1 MRATMRKPVVAGV
14 TMLALA
20 LASLLAWR
28 QYTSPFPLRVP
39 TDRALVEL
47 FHEHQ
52 QTFETLKQM
61 ADEDTTIA
69 SNNNSD
75 SLSVTRRSEYAR
87 LLSQIHSNMR
97 MGFDAKG
104 TVFSVAEGGVG
115 LSIGP
120 SWSKGIAYLPAPSW
134 VGQIV
139 KSLDKNPGHDDMYLV
154 PIEGNWY
161 IFYQRTDYD

>member
-1 MRATMRKPVVAGV
+1 MSRFVTHKLLLPAAALLVLGV
-14 TMLALA
+14 IGLFL
-20 LASLLAWR
+20 W

-39 TDRALVEL
+39 KDRTLVDS
-47 FHEHQ
+47 FDAHR
-52 QTFETLKQM
+52 QTFEMLKEM
-61 ADEDTTIA
+61 ADKDTYIA
-69 SNNNSD
+69 SNSSSE
-75 SLSVTRRSEYAR
+75 SLGITRRSEYAR

-104 TVFSVAEGGVG
+104 TVFSFAEGGVG

-134 VGQIV
+134 VGQVV
-139 KSLDKNPGHDDMYLV
+139 KNLDKNPGHDDMYLV

>member
-1 MRATMRKPVVAGV
+1 MPRSATRKPLIFAVA
-14 TMLALA
+14 MLALA
-20 LASLLAWR
+20 LFGFFFW
-28 QYTSPFPLRVP
+28 QYKSPFPLSVP
-39 TDRALVEL
+39 KDRTLVDS
-47 FHEHQ
+47 FHTNR

-61 ADEDTTIA
+61 ADKDTSIA

-75 SLSVTRRSEYAR
+75 TLSVTRRSEYAR

-104 TVFSVAEGGVG
+104 TVFSFAGGGVG

-120 SWSKGIAYLPAPSW
+120 SWSKGIAFLPAPSW

-139 KSLDKNPGHDDMYLV
+139 KDLDKNP
-154 PIEGNWY
+154 WS
-161 IFYQRTDYD
+161 

>member
-1 MRATMRKPVVAGV
+1 MPRFVTHKYLVFAVA
-14 TMLALA
+14 MLALA
-20 LASLLAWR
+20 LIGFFLW
-28 QYTSPFPLRVP
+28 QYTSPFPLSVP
-39 TDRALVEL
+39 KDRTLVDS
-47 FHEHQ
+47 FHTNR

-61 ADEDTTIA
+61 ADEDATIA

-104 TVFSVAEGGVG
+104 TVFSFVEGGVG

-120 SWSKGIAYLPAPSW
+120 SWSKGVAYLPAPSW
-134 VGQIV
+134 VGQVV
-139 KSLDKNPGHDDMYLV
+139 KNLDKNPGHDDMYLV

>member
-1 MRATMRKPVVAGV
+1 
-14 TMLALA
+14 MLALA
-20 LASLLAWR
+20 LIGFFLW
-28 QYTSPFPLRVP
+28 QYTSPFPLSVP
-39 TDRALVEL
+39 KDRTLVDS
-47 FHEHQ
+47 FHANHH
-52 QTFETLKQM
+52 TFETLKQM

-69 SNNNSD
+69 SNNYSD

-97 MGFDAKG
+97 MGFDAKE
-104 TVFSVAEGGVG
+104 TVFSFAAGGVG

-134 VGQIV
+134 VGQTA
-139 KSLDKNPGHDDMYLV
+139 KTLDKNPGHDDMY
-154 PIEGNWY
+154 

>member
-1 MRATMRKPVVAGV
+1 MPRVVTRKSLVFAVA
-14 TMLALA
+14 MLVLV
-20 LASLLAWR
+20 LIGFFLW
-28 QYTSPFPLRVP
+28 QYMSPFPLNVP
-39 TDRALVEL
+39 KDRTLVDS
-47 FHEHQ
+47 FRTNR
-52 QTFETLKQM
+52 QTFERLKQM

-69 SNNNSD
+69 SSNSSD

-87 LLSQIHSNMR
+87 LLSQIHPNMR

-104 TVFSVAEGGVG
+104 TVFSFVGGGVG

-139 KSLDKNPGHDDMYLV
+139 KNLDKNPGHDDMYLV

-161 IFYQRTDYD
+161 IFYQRADYD

>member
-1 MRATMRKPVVAGV
+1 MPRVSTRKPLVFAAA
-14 TMLALA
+14 MLAVA
-20 LASLLAWR
+20 LIGFFLW
-28 QYTSPFPLRVP
+28 QYTSPFPLGLP
-39 TDRALVEL
+39 KDRILVDS
-47 FHEHQ
+47 FHANR

-61 ADEDTTIA
+61 ADEDTMIA
-69 SNNNSD
+69 SNNTSD

-87 LLSQIHSNMR
+87 LLSQIHAKMR
-97 MGFDAKG
+97 MAFDAKG
-104 TVFSVAEGGVG
+104 TIFSFAEGGVG

-139 KSLDKNPGHDDMYLV
+139 KNLDKNPGHDDMYLV

>member
-1 MRATMRKPVVAGV
+1 MPRFVTRKSLIFAVG
-14 TMLALA
+14 MLALA
-20 LASLLAWR
+20 LIGFFLWL
-28 QYTSPFPLRVP
+28 YTSPFPLSVP
-39 TDRALVEL
+39 KDRTLVDS
-47 FHEHQ
+47 FHAHR
-52 QTFETLKQM
+52 QTFETLKEM
-61 ADEDTTIA
+61 ADKDTFIA
-69 SNNNSD
+69 SNNMSER
-75 SLSVTRRSEYAR
+75 LSVTRRSEYAR
-87 LLSQIHSNMR
+87 LLSQIHSTMR

-104 TVFSVAEGGVG
+104 TLVSFAGGGVG

-139 KSLDKNPGHDDMYLV
+139 KNLDKNPGHDDMYLV

>member
-1 MRATMRKPVVAGV
+1 MPRFVTRKSLVFAVA
-14 TMLALA
+14 MLALA
-20 LASLLAWR
+20 LIGFFLW
-28 QYTSPFPLRVP
+28 QYTSPFPLSVP
-39 TDRALVEL
+39 KDGTLVDS
-47 FHEHQ
+47 FHAHR
-52 QTFETLKQM
+52 QTFQTLKEM
-61 ADEDTTIA
+61 ADKDTFIA
-69 SNNNSD
+69 SNNTSD
-75 SLSVTRRSEYAR
+75 TLGVARRLEYAR
-87 LLSQIHSNMR
+87 LLSQIHSKMR

-104 TVFSVAEGGVG
+104 TVFSFTEGGID

-154 PIEGNWY
+154 PIEENWY